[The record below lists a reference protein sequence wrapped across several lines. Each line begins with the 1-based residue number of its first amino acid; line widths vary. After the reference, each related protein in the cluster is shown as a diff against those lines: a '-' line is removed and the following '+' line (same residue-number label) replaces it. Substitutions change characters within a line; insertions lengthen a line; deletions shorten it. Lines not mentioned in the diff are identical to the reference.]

1 MEANNIFNLRR
12 MQFFVQKHAMDH
24 LRLYGMG
31 AIAIFVLSTAIGIL
45 SVLSHNRFERLS
57 DMVPFYYVGLF
68 LGGILFTSRSFNE
81 LANKEKGVDYLMIPA
96 SQFEKYFTLFLI
108 TTVGYFL
115 FYHLSCYLSF
125 KIIENVQASYNGVHI
140 ERDYQFLSNPDEK
153 IYVYYGYFILQS
165 IFLLG
170 ATCFH
175 KYSFLK
181 TVFCIFIFLFGL
193 YLINCI
199 IVTLLFGFQ
208 GKFWDRAIPFFMVNQ
223 PKGGAMPWDTRT
235 TYIIPRWL
243 LDVYL
248 FIIRFVLAPVL
259 WTIAYFRLKDQ
270 EI

>member
-1 MEANNIFNLRR
+1 MQANNIFNLRR

-24 LRLYGMG
+24 LRFYLMG
-31 AIAIFVLSTAIGIL
+31 SLAVFVLSTVIGVFA
-45 SVLSHNRFERLS
+45 VLSHNGIEHLS
-57 DMVPFYYVGLF
+57 DFMPTYYIGLF
-68 LGGILFTSRSFNE
+68 LGGLLFTSRSFNE

-96 SQFEKYFTLFLI
+96 SQFEKYFTLFLV

-125 KIIENVQASYNGVHI
+125 KIIENVQASVTGQQI
-140 ERDYQFLSNPDEK
+140 ERNYQFLSNPDEK
-153 IYVYYGYFILQS
+153 QYVYYGYFVLQS

-181 TVFCIFIFLFGL
+181 TFFCIFIFLFGL
-193 YLINCI
+193 YVINCI
-199 IVTLLFGFQ
+199 IITLLFGFQ
-208 GKFWDRAIPFFMVNQ
+208 GEFWKRSVPFFMVN
-223 PKGGAMPWDTRT
+223 KLEGGPISWHT
-235 TYIIPRWL
+235 TAYVIPRWL

-248 FIIRFVLAPVL
+248 FIIRFLLAPVL